1 MTARAKP
8 GWRSC
13 RATHHFS
20 RNPAIPP
27 ALKKHATAGIR
38 AGRATLPIF
47 RGVSVARLP
56 RHPPAGGLH
65 VLQTCELAP
74 SVPPFLAMTRLLRP
88 GHHVEPAR
96 PHYRLTHRSF
106 TTFRMTARAKP
117 DPRPQRLGRKLACTK
132 CMQRSGHRWPEGTRN
147 TKMPACECGHFVP
160 GLTDYFNTPSF
171 FPTRVNAAMAVSI
184 WAAVCAALIW
194 TRMRAWPSGTTG

>member
-1 MTARAKP
+1 MLYRETRLASKSGHPSWILHCVQDDCKSETRLAELP
-8 GWRSC
+8 GHTS
-13 RATHHFS
+13 FS

-132 CMQRSGHRWPEGTRN
+132 CMQRSGHAVVSPLSISPSAVVLMLHAIYLSSLSRVHMAGTVSCLEGE
-147 TKMPACECGHFVP
+147 PP
-160 GLTDYFNTPSF
+160 
-171 FPTRVNAAMAVSI
+171 
-184 WAAVCAALIW
+184 
-194 TRMRAWPSGTTG
+194 